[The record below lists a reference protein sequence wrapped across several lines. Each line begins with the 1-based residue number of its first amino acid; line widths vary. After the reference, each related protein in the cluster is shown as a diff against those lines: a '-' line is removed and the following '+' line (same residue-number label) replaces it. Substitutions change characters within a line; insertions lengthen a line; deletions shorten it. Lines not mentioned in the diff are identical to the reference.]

1 LVIRKSESSLLLNR
15 RGNLR
20 LQSVLIFAA
29 SLTLVISMAGRKHLE
44 AQTAEINPLQLSPH
58 HATAEVAD
66 IDKETNWY
74 ESVLGFKE
82 IQRFKTGPDYELRQ
96 MGIPGYRIDLLW
108 QRGSVRPSAGK
119 SVPNQGWLHVVFKSP
134 IIDAVYKVL
143 VDKGTDV
150 KAFRNAQPSTAI
162 TRLTLHDPEGNE
174 VEILPQ

>member
-1 LVIRKSESSLLLNR
+1 LRVQSLL
-15 RGNLR
+15 
-20 LQSVLIFAA
+20 VFAA
-29 SLTLVISMAGRKHLE
+29 SFTLITFIAGSEHLK
-44 AQTAEINPLQLSPH
+44 AQTTEINPLQLSPH

-74 ESVLGFKE
+74 ESILGFKE
-82 IQRFKTGPDYELRQ
+82 IQRFKDGSDYELRQ
-96 MGIPGYRIDLLW
+96 MGIPGYRVDLLW
-108 QRGSVRPSAGK
+108 QRGSVRPSPGK

-150 KAFRNAQPSTAI
+150 KAFRNGPSPAI